1 VADIASVRESSISF
15 VYHNRTFARIR
26 AEMSPPPT
34 GLGYRIVKASSLS
47 SSGEADGLSYE
58 RTSAPLLFVFSF
70 LYCWISIYPFE
81 SLATLT
87 VGSAALNQLVGF
99 GAAVAVVVFAFRNHT
114 RSLML
119 QPKLLVGTVFGWLAI
134 ASLVAP
140 DIVTALHRLVFT
152 GVLCVLASGLVL
164 MPSDQ
169 PQFSRFLA
177 IFSIAVLLL
186 CYFGVLVVPARSV
199 HQAYDLGEPALAGD
213 WRGVFAHKNIT
224 APAMVMLIFFGLY
237 LAGAWSKTWGAVIA
251 VLALLFL
258 IKTHGKTANMMLP
271 LTLLLVWWM
280 TRYPRLASFALISVI
295 AAFNFVALGSALS
308 SSIYKFVASIG
319 IDPTFT
325 GRTDVWQLALNSVA
339 KSPFIGYGFQS
350 FWQKDELLKS
360 ADVASTWAVAAAHSH
375 NSYIETLLNGGLPA
389 LVLTLVWFLFLPLR
403 DFRAAV
409 DRNIAPDLTRL
420 FARMWVFSILSASL
434 ESNFFL
440 GTIPIWTSLLMAMF
454 GLRLQAR
461 ASLVAGAP
469 VEKAVIQGITSRSR
483 VP

>member
-1 VADIASVRESSISF
+1 
-15 VYHNRTFARIR
+15 
-26 AEMSPPPT
+26 M
-34 GLGYRIVKASSLS
+34 
-47 SSGEADGLSYE
+47 
-58 RTSAPLLFVFSF
+58 
-70 LYCWISIYPFE
+70 
-81 SLATLT
+81 
-87 VGSAALNQLVGF
+87 
-99 GAAVAVVVFAFRNHT
+99 
-114 RSLML
+114 
-119 QPKLLVGTVFGWLAI
+119 
-134 ASLVAP
+134 
-140 DIVTALHRLVFT
+140 VT
-152 GVLCVLASGLVL
+152 
-164 MPSDQ
+164 
-169 PQFSRFLA
+169 
-177 IFSIAVLLL
+177 
-186 CYFGVLVVPARSV
+186 
-199 HQAYDLGEPALAGD
+199 
-213 WRGVFAHKNIT
+213 
-224 APAMVMLIFFGLY
+224 LIFFGLY

-339 KSPFIGYGFQS
+339 KSPLIGYGFQS

-360 ADVASTWAVAAAHSH
+360 ADAASTWAVAAAHSH

-420 FARMWVFSILSASL
+420 FARMWVFSTLSASL

-440 GTIPIWTSLLMAMF
+440 GTIPIWTSLLMAIF

-469 VEKAVIQGITSRSR
+469 VEKAALQGITSRSR